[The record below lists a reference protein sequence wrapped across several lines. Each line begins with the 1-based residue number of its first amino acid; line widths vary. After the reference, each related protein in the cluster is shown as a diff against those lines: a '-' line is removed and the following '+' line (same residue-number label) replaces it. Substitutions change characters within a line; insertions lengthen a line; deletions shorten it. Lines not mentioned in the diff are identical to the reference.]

1 MKRLL
6 SHILPFVFTI
16 FIFAQCGN
24 SNSENKLRFE
34 DALDKGNGAWAK
46 NNYKQARTHYAE
58 AFKLRPKDAY
68 VAQRLKNIDSI
79 LANQTPIKNI
89 KKRKKHPPKQYA
101 FEDAFVGGF
110 ARVKNGK
117 KWGYIDR
124 EKQEIVAPTYDE
136 AAHFNHGFA
145 RIRVKDKYGFIDTT
159 GKEIIKPKDY
169 EKAGKFGEEKLV
181 FVMKEKKYGYVDT
194 TGKEVVEFKYD
205 WAGNFFEKRA
215 KVSIGSKFGFIDAKG
230 EEVIAL
236 EYDGVR
242 NFKNEVAAVWKNRKW
257 GFINVEGKEVIPFK
271 YDRVE
276 DFRNAKYK
284 DKYGNKKEKILALVV
299 LGGKT
304 FYIDK
309 KGKCVVN
316 CDE

>member
-6 SHILPFVFTI
+6 HHFLPFVFSI
-16 FIFAQCGN
+16 FIFTQCGN
-24 SNSENKLRFE
+24 NSSENKLQFE
-34 DALDKGNGAWAK
+34 EALDKGNGAWAK
-46 NNYKQARTHYAE
+46 NNYKQARAHYAK

-68 VAQRLKNIDSI
+68 VAQRLKSIDSM

-89 KKRKKHPPKQYA
+89 KKKKKHPAKQYA
-101 FEDAFVGGF
+101 FEDAFVEGF

-117 KWGYIDR
+117 KWGYIDQ
-124 EKQEIVAPTYDE
+124 EKQEIVAPKYDE
-136 AAHFNHGFA
+136 AAHFSHGFA
-145 RIRVKDKYGFIDTT
+145 RIKVKDKYGFIDTT
-159 GKEIIKPKDY
+159 GKEIVKPKNY
-169 EKAGKFGEEKLV
+169 EKAGKFGEEKLA

-194 TGKEVVEFKYD
+194 IGKEIVELKYD

-236 EYDGVR
+236 AYDGVR

-276 DFRNAKYK
+276 DFRHTKYK
-284 DKYGNKKEKILALVV
+284 DRYGNKKEKILALVV
-299 LGGKT
+299 LEGKT